1 MVSFTSGSPANEGL
15 PGRAQAIRLGD
26 FGVGGIRPVP
36 LPTPGP
42 EDVVVGTF
50 RPGISRGTGMLVC
63 RGGVPASQYAA
74 MCASFQEGDFPVR
87 SSAALSTGV
96 VEHGPPELRGR
107 TVFCHLPAPVRLVV
121 PARSV
126 VVVLG
131 RVPVDRAVTGDPDV
145 MNRIAW
151 CGANAG
157 SAAGSNAVD
166 PRPIAGTRWLSSRD
180 AAGHPRERRC
190 RPQMSCSCDT
200 VTPD

>member
-74 MCASFQEGDFPVR
+74 MCASFQEGDFP
-87 SSAALSTGV
+87 AWLSTAV
-96 VEHGPPELRGR
+96 STWRGR
-107 TVFCHLPAPVRLVV
+107 ARNTGAGRAYGVLPLPAPVRLCGSCPVDG
-121 PARSV
+121 RRT
-126 VVVLG
+126 G

-145 MNRIAW
+145 MNRVAW

-157 SAAGSNAVD
+157 SAAGSNAVALG
-166 PRPIAGTRWLSSRD
+166 PLLGQ
-180 AAGHPRERRC
+180 GG
-190 RPQMSCSCDT
+190 
-200 VTPD
+200 